1 MRTRESPAPSS
12 TGDAMPQ
19 RSKIERLPEKVR
31 KELESRLIKN
41 GFGSY
46 VEMSEWLKE
55 RGFEISKSA
64 LHNWGQGY
72 EARLQAL
79 KVATDQAKAIA
90 EASED
95 DAGAMNE
102 ALIRLVQTK
111 TFEILVEL
119 EDVKGADL
127 SKIGLMVARITRA
140 SVNQKKWAEEARK
153 QALNEA
159 ADTVEATA
167 KRQGVSEDTI
177 AMIRRDLLGMS
188 DD

>member
-1 MRTRESPAPSS
+1 
-12 TGDAMPQ
+12 MPQ

-31 KELESRLIKN
+31 QELERRLINN
-41 GFGSY
+41 GFAGY
-46 VEMSEWLKE
+46 VDLSEWLKE

-72 EARLQAL
+72 EARLRAL
-79 KVATDQAKAIA
+79 KVATEQAKAIA

-140 SVNQKKWAEEARK
+140 SVGQKKWAEEAR
-153 QALNEA
+153 
-159 ADTVEATA
+159 
-167 KRQGVSEDTI
+167 RQGV
-177 AMIRRDLLGMS
+177 RDAADAAESYLSNEAGLSTEAVQEIKNRILGIV
-188 DD
+188 

>member
-1 MRTRESPAPSS
+1 
-12 TGDAMPQ
+12 MPQ

-140 SVNQKKWAEEARK
+140 SVNQKKWADEAR
-153 QALNEA
+153 
-159 ADTVEATA
+159 
-167 KRQGVSEDTI
+167 RQGVQEAATI
-177 AMIRRDLLGMS
+177 AEKSLVNQGMS
-188 DD
+188 RDSIDSIKREIMGIA